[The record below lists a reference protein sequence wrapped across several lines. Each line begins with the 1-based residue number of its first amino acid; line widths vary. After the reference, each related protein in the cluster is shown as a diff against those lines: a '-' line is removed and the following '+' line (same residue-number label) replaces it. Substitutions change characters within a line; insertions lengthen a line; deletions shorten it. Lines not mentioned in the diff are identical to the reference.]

1 VLGYIK
7 MERGSIDSTGD
18 PFAFLQG

>member
-1 VLGYIK
+1 MLGYINL
-7 MERGSIDSTGD
+7 ERGSIDSTGD